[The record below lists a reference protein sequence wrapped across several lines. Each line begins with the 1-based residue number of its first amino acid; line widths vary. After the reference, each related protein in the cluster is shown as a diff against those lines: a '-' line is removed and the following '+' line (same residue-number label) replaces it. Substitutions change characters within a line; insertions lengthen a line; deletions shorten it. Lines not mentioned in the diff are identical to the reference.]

1 MNPKVTIEVKD
12 FGKIVVE
19 LYPETAPNTVK
30 NFVYLA
36 GKGYYDGLIFHRI
49 IKGFMIQGGDPTGTG
64 MGGPG
69 YSIRGEFAH
78 NGFTKNA
85 LSHKKGVISMARS
98 MNPDSAGSQFFIMH
112 EDGDFLDGQYAAFGE
127 VVEGIEVVNR
137 IACVKTDHRDR
148 PYDDVV
154 MEKVT
159 VDTFGEVYAEPE
171 KLMRR

>member
-1 MNPKVTIEVKD
+1 MNPRVTIEVKD

-19 LYPETAPNTVK
+19 LYPETAPNTVL
-30 NFVYLA
+30 NFLSLA

-49 IKGFMIQGGDPTGTG
+49 IRGFMIQGGDPTGTG

-78 NGFTKNA
+78 NGFLKNT

-127 VVEGIEVVNR
+127 VVEGIDVVNR

-159 VDTFGEVYAEPE
+159 VETFGEVYAEPD